1 VNFYLNLFSVETW
14 EAFKQHG
21 AEVSGFR
28 VNQKIQASK
37 IETDSILLCYVVK
50 LSRWVGALEI
60 TGQSFEDDTPIFK
73 EVNDPFVVR
82 FPVSPLTLLSVEQG
96 IPVQEE
102 EVWNRLQW
110 TKDIEQGSPE
120 YLSWGANF
128 QRSLRPLPEGDG
140 EFLLELLRKQSSEP
154 TEYPLTNKEKRILTS
169 TNKIK
174 TESGEVE
181 VEIPD
186 EDDDSDIVADV
197 TQQLRESLLV
207 QAELAKIGSAI
218 GLKIWL
224 PRSDR
229 TKLEGHL
236 EPAVRESLID
246 DLSLYLSYED
256 VVIRTIENIDVLW
269 FDRRTIVRAFEVEHT
284 TAVNSGLLRMADLLT
299 MLPNLDVKFHI
310 VADHQRRDKV
320 FKEIKR
326 PVFQMME
333 GQLGRKCTFM
343 SYASVREISNMQGL
357 EHMRDSIVDG
367 YAETQDY

>member
-1 VNFYLNLFSVETW
+1 MNFYLNLFSVETW
-14 EAFKQHG
+14 QAFRKHG
-21 AEVSGFR
+21 AEISGFS
-28 VNQKIQASK
+28 VNQRIQASK

-50 LSRWVGALEI
+50 LSRWVGALKI
-60 TGQSFEDDTPIFK
+60 IGQSFEDNTPIFK

-82 FPVSPLTLLSVEQG
+82 FPVSPLTLLSPEEG

-110 TKDIEQGSPE
+110 TKDIEQGS
-120 YLSWGANF
+120 LGWGSWGTNF

-140 EFLLELLRKQSSEP
+140 EFLLDLLRKQSTEP
-154 TEYPLTNKEKRILTS
+154 IEYPLTKKEKRILTS
-169 TNKIK
+169 TNKIR
-174 TESGEVE
+174 TEAGEVE

-186 EDDDSDIVADV
+186 EDDDSDIVTNETD
-197 TQQLRESLLV
+197 QLRESLLI

-218 GLKIWL
+218 GLKVWL

-229 TKLEGHL
+229 TKLEPYL
-236 EPAVRESLID
+236 EPSVCESLID
-246 DLSLYLSYED
+246 EITLPFED

-310 VADHQRRDKV
+310 VADDQRRGKV

-326 PVFQMME
+326 PVFQIME

-343 SYASVREISNMQGL
+343 SYASVREISTMQGL
-357 EHMRDSIVDG
+357 EHMKDSIVDD